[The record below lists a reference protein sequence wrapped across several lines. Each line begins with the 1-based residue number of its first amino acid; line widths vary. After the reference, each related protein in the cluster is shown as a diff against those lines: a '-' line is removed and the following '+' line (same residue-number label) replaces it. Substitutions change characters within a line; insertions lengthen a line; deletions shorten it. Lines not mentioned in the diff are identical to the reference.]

1 MSSDLALFGET
12 RLPLD
17 LDARVRSELASGE
30 QLLWVG
36 QPRPGRMARS
46 SIPIVLFGIPWTA
59 FAVFWTVMASG
70 IWFAAGPAQVNN
82 AAGPGVFFSA
92 VFACFPLFGLPFVLV
107 GLGMLSS
114 PYWLYR
120 QAKRTFYALTDQRA
134 IIWEAGWWNSLEV
147 RSYGPVELTRITRKE
162 YADGSGDLVFEET
175 IHFGRNTD
183 GHRTTSTT
191 RHGFIGIENVRKV
204 EELLRKALLTKVA
217 GPVAPATDSSP

>member
-1 MSSDLALFGET
+1 MSSDLALFGES

-17 LDARVRSELASGE
+17 LDARVRSELSSGE

-46 SIPIVLFGIPWTA
+46 SIPMVLFGIPWTA

-70 IWFAAGPAQVNN
+70 IWFAAGPAQVNQ
-82 AAGPGVFFSA
+82 AAGPGVFFSV

-120 QAKRTFYALTDQRA
+120 QAQRTFYALTEQRA
-134 IIWEAGWWNSLEV
+134 IIWEAGWWNSIEV
-147 RSYGPVELTRITRKE
+147 RSYGPAELTRIGRTE
-162 YADGSGDLVFEET
+162 FADGSGDLVFEET
-175 IHFGRNTD
+175 IRIDRYSNGNSTAR
-183 GHRTTSTT
+183 TT
-191 RHGFIGIENVRKV
+191 RHGFMGIGNVRKV
-204 EELLRKALLTKVA
+204 EDLLRKALLAKLPA
-217 GPVAPATDSSP
+217 PVATTTDNAP